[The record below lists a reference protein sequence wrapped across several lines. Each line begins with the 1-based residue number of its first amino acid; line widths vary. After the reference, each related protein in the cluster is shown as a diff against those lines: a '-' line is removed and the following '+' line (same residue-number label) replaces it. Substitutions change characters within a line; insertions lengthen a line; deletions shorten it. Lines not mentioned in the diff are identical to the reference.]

1 MWQMSGNEL
10 LDLLKRHKN
19 TLKSLRLRHISLRHN
34 SVNDCNW
41 RQVLQFIRRDVRPDW
56 VSLRGIDYEDD
67 THAVAGMHFV
77 NVHAQNN
84 AISDDDSDLDE
95 MSDHIDVWSESNDE
109 DADVIEDGDSDGVAS
124 DVETVVGEQ
133 NEDDQDE
140 STDESHESH
149 ESHDEVDENESDLAR
164 DFQNIPITEST
175 IPLPCDCQNGYGW
188 NDLDDDGITVTK
200 SQWKRWEKWVVK
212 PCQLCDPLPE
222 DS

>member
-1 MWQMSGNEL
+1 MWQMNGDEL

-19 TLKSLRLRHISLRHN
+19 TLKSLRLRHVSLRRN
-34 SVNDCNW
+34 SANDCDW
-41 RQVLQFIRRDVRPDW
+41 RKVLQLIRREMRLNW

-84 AISDDDSDLDE
+84 AISDEDSDLDE
-95 MSDHIDVWSESNDE
+95 MSDHDDVWSESNDE
-109 DADVIEDGDSDGVAS
+109 NADGIEEGDSDGVAS

-133 NEDDQDE
+133 NEGGQDE
-140 STDESHESH
+140 STEESHESH

-164 DFQNIPITEST
+164 DFHNSSIVENI

-188 NDLDDDGITVTK
+188 GDLDDDGIAVTRT
-200 SQWKRWEKWVVK
+200 QWKRWEEWAVK
-212 PCQLCDPLPE
+212 PCQSCDPPL
-222 DS
+222 